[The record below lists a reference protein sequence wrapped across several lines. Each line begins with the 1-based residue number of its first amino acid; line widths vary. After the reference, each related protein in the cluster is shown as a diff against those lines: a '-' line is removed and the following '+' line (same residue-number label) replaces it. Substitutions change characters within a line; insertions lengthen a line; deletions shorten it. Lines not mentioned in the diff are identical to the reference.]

1 RTPRLAPS
9 EMQELMKQLQEL
21 LDKGFIRPSSSPW
34 GAPVLFVKKKDMR
47 MCIEYRELNKVTIKN
62 RYPLPRIDDL
72 FYQLQGASFFSK
84 IDLRSGYHKLKI
96 WEEDNSKIA
105 FRTRYGHYEFIVMP
119 FGLKNAQAAFM
130 DLMIRAPVLV
140 LLEGND
146 DTKVYCDAS
155 LNVLGCVL
163 MQRDLVK
170 DYDCEILYH
179 QCKANVIADALSRKT
194 RHDSLP
200 VKSIQMVITIDFYE
214 YIKIAQHKAW
224 ENGDVNSKRIMGQ
237 VHKLVVDSRGLRTCF
252 GRIWITNNKELK
264 KLLLDE
270 AHKSKYSIHPD
281 ATKMYYNLKPN
292 YWWPGMKRDI
302 VKYENITMDLIT
314 KLPKTSR
321 QCDAIWEIVDRLSKS
336 AIFIPIKELMSLEA
350 LAELYLREVVSR
362 HKVSVSILSDRDNKF
377 TSRFWQRFQKDL
389 GQRELASSD
398 VVQQTNEKIDQIK
411 ERIKMAQDR
420 QKSYADK
427 RRKRGK
433 LGTPYIGPFRI
444 TDLVGRVAYKLEL
457 PEELNSIHNT
467 FHVSQLRKCLVDE
480 AEYVP
485 LANIV
490 VDEKL
495 GYVEEPV
502 EILDTM
508 VKKLRRKYILLFKVR
523 WKHKKGL
530 V

>member
-34 GAPVLFVKKKDMR
+34 GAPVLFVKKNDMR

-62 RYPLPRIDDL
+62 RYPLPRINDL

-130 DLMIRAPVLV
+130 DLMIRRLSQAPVLV
-140 LLEGND
+140 LPEGND

-194 RHDSLP
+194 RHDSLL

-214 YIKIAQHKAW
+214 YIKTAQHKAW
-224 ENGDVNSKRIMGQ
+224 ENRDVNSKRLMGQ

-252 GRIWITNNKELK
+252 GRIWIMNNKELK

-270 AHKSKYSIHPD
+270 AHKSKYSIHPG

-302 VKYENITMDLIT
+302 VKY
-314 KLPKTSR
+314 
-321 QCDAIWEIVDRLSKS
+321 
-336 AIFIPIKELMSLEA
+336 
-350 LAELYLREVVSR
+350 
-362 HKVSVSILSDRDNKF
+362 
-377 TSRFWQRFQKDL
+377 
-389 GQRELASSD
+389 
-398 VVQQTNEKIDQIK
+398 
-411 ERIKMAQDR
+411 
-420 QKSYADK
+420 
-427 RRKRGK
+427 
-433 LGTPYIGPFRI
+433 
-444 TDLVGRVAYKLEL
+444 
-457 PEELNSIHNT
+457 
-467 FHVSQLRKCLVDE
+467 
-480 AEYVP
+480 
-485 LANIV
+485 
-490 VDEKL
+490 
-495 GYVEEPV
+495 
-502 EILDTM
+502 
-508 VKKLRRKYILLFKVR
+508 VK
-523 WKHKKGL
+523 
-530 V
+530 